1 MDSILDNPIA
11 DAGGISTIL
20 ASITL
25 QVMSAFN
32 IADINP
38 YITFFTA
45 VGGFIFL
52 VFKIKNM
59 RLKNKLL
66 TKELEDAYRET
77 DKGRES
83 TK

>member
-1 MDSILDNPIA
+1 MIDSVLDNPVA
-11 DAGGISTIL
+11 DAGGITTII
-20 ASITL
+20 ASISMQT
-25 QVMSAFN
+25 MSTFN

-45 VGGFIFL
+45 LGGIIYL

-66 TKELEDAYRET
+66 KKELENADRKDHEDRADA
-77 DKGRES
+77 
-83 TK
+83 